1 LPLFFEE
8 REIYDPSIDQ
18 PTLEPLMKT
27 THILALGALAALLP
41 ALPAFADDDLVRA
54 REVIADPSLAPAQW
68 DAEMLAARRYATF
81 WHTGDA
87 RYARAALAADFTDR
101 TLPAGRAQG
110 VPGPL
115 AASAFVRTAIPDLQ
129 ADVRQMIVAGDRV
142 TVHFRFHGHFT
153 GRWGGRQ
160 GQGQAVDFIA
170 TDIYRIADG
179 KIADNW
185 HIEDNLTL
193 MQQLG
198 LVAR

>member
-1 LPLFFEE
+1 MKASLIF
-8 REIYDPSIDQ
+8 SAM
-18 PTLEPLMKT
+18 LM
-27 THILALGALAALLP
+27 ALP
-41 ALPAFADDDLVRA
+41 ALADEQLVSA
-54 REVIADPSLAPAQW
+54 QQVIVDPSLPPAQR
-68 DAEMLAARRYATF
+68 DAEMQAARRYATF
-81 WHTGDA
+81 WHTGDE
-87 RYARAALAADFTDR
+87 RHARAALAAGFTDR
-101 TLPAGRAQG
+101 TLPPGRAQG

-129 ADVRQMIVAGDRV
+129 ADLRQMIVAGDRV
-142 TVHFRFHGHFT
+142 TVHYRFHGHFT
-153 GRWGGRQ
+153 GKWGNRQ

>member
-1 LPLFFEE
+1 M
-8 REIYDPSIDQ
+8 
-18 PTLEPLMKT
+18 TMKASP
-27 THILALGALAALLP
+27 ILAAMLVS
-41 ALPAFADDDLVRA
+41 LPAFADERLVGA
-54 REVIADPSLAPAQW
+54 RQVIADTSLPAAQR
-68 DAEMLAARRYATF
+68 DAEVLAARRYATF
-81 WHTGDA
+81 WHTGDE

-101 TLPAGRAQG
+101 TLPPGRAQG

-115 AASAFVRTAIPDLQ
+115 AASRFVRTAIPDLQ
-129 ADVRQMIVAGDRV
+129 ADLLQLIVAGDRV
-142 TVHFRFHGHFT
+142 TVHYRFHGHFT
-153 GRWGGRQ
+153 GQWAGTQ

>member
-1 LPLFFEE
+1 
-8 REIYDPSIDQ
+8 
-18 PTLEPLMKT
+18 MKAT
-27 THILALGALAALLP
+27 PILTAMLVS
-41 ALPAFADDDLVRA
+41 LPAFADERLVSA
-54 REVIADPSLAPAQW
+54 QQVIADPSLPAAQR
-68 DAEMLAARRYATF
+68 DAEVLAARRYATF
-81 WHTGDA
+81 WHTGDE

-101 TLPAGRAQG
+101 TLPPGRAQG

-115 AASAFVRTAIPDLQ
+115 AASTFVRTAIPDLQ
-129 ADVRQMIVAGDRV
+129 ADLRQLIVAGDRV
-142 TVHFRFHGHFT
+142 TVHYRFHGHFT
-153 GRWGGRQ
+153 GQWAGMQGG
-160 GQGQAVDFIA
+160 GQAVDFIA

>member
-1 LPLFFEE
+1 
-8 REIYDPSIDQ
+8 
-18 PTLEPLMKT
+18 MKA
-27 THILALGALAALLP
+27 THIVTAAAMLA
-41 ALPAFADDDLVRA
+41 ALPAFADEDLVRA
-54 REVIADPSLAPAQW
+54 RDTIVDASLPPAQR

-87 RYARAALAADFTDR
+87 RYARAALAPDFTDR
-101 TLPAGRAQG
+101 TLPPGRAQG

-115 AASAFVRTAIPDLQ
+115 AASGFVRTAIPDLQ
-129 ADVRQMIVAGDRV
+129 ADLRQLIVAGDRV
-142 TVHFRFHGHFT
+142 TVHYRFHGHFT
-153 GRWGGRQ
+153 GTWAGTQ
-160 GQGQAVDFIA
+160 GQGQAIDFIA
-170 TDIYRIADG
+170 TDIYRIEDG